1 MYVLPNKPWKS
12 NSVLKFLHLFSE
24 SIFSISNIEV
34 TNNIVRMKKLIDEI
48 EEKKINAR
56 FVDFSMTMFLPV
68 LAIVKYNVML
78 PEHLSESKVLSDDYV
93 NKWRYLIILDV
104 NAKSSEDDKR
114 TFRETIVH
122 TIAFRRSN
130 LKLEQLKKKV
140 TEEILEAVN
149 ESSKKIQFN
158 SDEEKELFRKYV
170 ERVPSYLF
178 PAKNKSEQENSDQ

>member
-1 MYVLPNKPWKS
+1 MEKQNAPTFKIVSRTFDGIVDYTNNVMYVLPNKPWKS

-78 PEHLSESKVLSDDYV
+78 PEH
-93 NKWRYLIILDV
+93 
-104 NAKSSEDDKR
+104 
-114 TFRETIVH
+114 
-122 TIAFRRSN
+122 
-130 LKLEQLKKKV
+130 
-140 TEEILEAVN
+140 
-149 ESSKKIQFN
+149 
-158 SDEEKELFRKYV
+158 
-170 ERVPSYLF
+170 
-178 PAKNKSEQENSDQ
+178 